1 MITDRATDTES
12 ETSVQDQN
20 SEGQSNE
27 EIGCTPATEP
37 SQNQKIHDDSD
48 KGSDSKREIEDLI
61 AIYNANILRDIAA
74 KVDDDPFLAIKQQQ
88 ERVRTKSKGMG
99 FLKKEQEKV
108 LGNGLGERA
117 QLLGSTD
124 VDLTVS
130 LLDAPFRICPTC
142 PDFGLV

>member
-1 MITDRATDTES
+1 
-12 ETSVQDQN
+12 
-20 SEGQSNE
+20 
-27 EIGCTPATEP
+27 
-37 SQNQKIHDDSD
+37 
-48 KGSDSKREIEDLI
+48 
-61 AIYNANILRDIAA
+61 LRDIAA

>member
-1 MITDRATDTES
+1 
-12 ETSVQDQN
+12 
-20 SEGQSNE
+20 
-27 EIGCTPATEP
+27 
-37 SQNQKIHDDSD
+37 
-48 KGSDSKREIEDLI
+48 
-61 AIYNANILRDIAA
+61 
-74 KVDDDPFLAIKQQQ
+74 
-88 ERVRTKSKGMG
+88 MG

-130 LLDAPFRICPTC
+130 LLDALFRICPTC